1 MNARGACTS
10 EGEANQLGDIEE
22 EAEAARMAQS
32 PPLRLLQM
40 PQDSRLHAE
49 LLADARRSTMMCTV
63 LTRMYIVLG
72 IRIRTTAGGY
82 NRPFYLPSEQR

>member
-1 MNARGACTS
+1 MRVACTS
-10 EGEANQLGDIEE
+10 EGEASQLGDIEA
-22 EAEAARMAQS
+22 EAEAEGLAES
-32 PPLRLLQM
+32 PPIRLLQV
-40 PQDSRLHAE
+40 PPDSRLHAE

-72 IRIRTTAGGY
+72 MRIRTTAGGY

>member
-1 MNARGACTS
+1 MRVACTS

-22 EAEAARMAQS
+22 EEAEAALVAQS

-82 NRPFYLPSEQR
+82 NRPFYLPSEKR